1 MKNFL
6 LIFLLF
12 IIFDKTHSIETKIIH
27 NIQNEIITN
36 IDIKNEFKY
45 LVSMNN
51 KLKEL
56 DKNKILN
63 ISNESAIREK
73 IKKIEISKN
82 FKEIKIKEEYLDFL
96 LRDMFL
102 RLDLESLD
110 EFEVYLKNYDLTLET
125 VKKKITINA
134 LWNELIMKKYASQV
148 AIDEE
153 QIRKKISK
161 NDNIQSKEYLLSE
174 IIFEIENKKD
184 LQKKYNEIVKS
195 IAEIGFENSASTY
208 SISETAKTGGE
219 IGWISESSLNNKI
232 KENINH
238 LQIGEIS
245 KPIILS
251 NGILILKIVNNK
263 ISKIKIDLQTEFK
276 KALDYERNRQLRQYS
291 TIYYNK
297 VKKNLEFDG

>member
-1 MKNFL
+1 MKKFL

-56 DKNKILN
+56 DKKKILN

-73 IKKIEISKN
+73 IKKIEISKH

-148 AIDEE
+148 AINEE

-161 NDNIQSKEYLLSE
+161 TDNIQSKEYLLSE
-174 IIFEIENKKD
+174 IVFEIENKKD

-219 IGWISESSLNNKI
+219 IGWISENSLNNKI
-232 KENINH
+232 KENINY

-276 KALDYERNRQLRQYS
+276 KALDYERNRQLSQYS